1 MKTNSTTSTVLTR
14 RRLLT
19 RVGLAAGAAYMA
31 PAMVGLNAARAS
43 GVSGGSSGASRSA
56 ASAPS
61 RGNSGPSRGGNSG
74 PSRSGNS
81 GPSRPRRRNVD
92 ETPRWLR
99 RLFEGQ

>member
-43 GVSGGSSGASRSA
+43 GGSGGNSGASRST

-61 RGNSGPSRGGNSG
+61 RGNSGPSR
-74 PSRSGNS
+74 
-81 GPSRPRRRNVD
+81 PRRRNGD
-92 ETPRWLR
+92 DTPRWLHR
-99 RLFEGQ
+99 MLEGQ

>member
-43 GVSGGSSGASRSA
+43 GGSGGNSGASRST

-61 RGNSGPSRGGNSG
+61 RGNSGPSR
-74 PSRSGNS
+74 
-81 GPSRPRRRNVD
+81 PRRRNGD
-92 ETPRWLR
+92 DTPRWLR
-99 RLFEGQ
+99 RMLEGQ